1 MHWNSAASSH
11 TPHNVA
17 KARLRAKPPRV
28 PPGASNA
35 LRCPVIAP
43 RLPRALARPVGIP
56 PRTSRWN
63 ICIHMPRTAF
73 GLVLLATACSAL
85 RVSPAAAHGTC
96 SRRAAL
102 GGIGLA
108 LLPQLPL
115 VAAAAVDEKVSAQ
128 QALPACTLG
137 SFRPCMTDLSRSF
150 ALAALP
156 ACTLGSFSPAVHGCR
171 TAEPASRL
179 AVAELA
185 R

>member
-1 MHWNSAASSH
+1 
-11 TPHNVA
+11 
-17 KARLRAKPPRV
+17 
-28 PPGASNA
+28 
-35 LRCPVIAP
+35 
-43 RLPRALARPVGIP
+43 
-56 PRTSRWN
+56 
-63 ICIHMPRTAF
+63 MPRTAF

-85 RVSPAAAHGTC
+85 RVSPPAAHGTC

-137 SFRPCMTDLSRSF
+137 SFRPCMTDLSRRFALAALPARTLGSFRPCMTDLSRSF